1 MAGNRAS
8 QVLRCSVGAAAC
20 VLAGVVTFVRA
31 DWYLG
36 LGIAAVGGAILLGGR
51 RIFRPAV
58 SRSGD
63 EVVCRYIPWY
73 EGNAYIVNVLTP
85 LIAVAMVGVGSA
97 HGSPSWL
104 RFGGIFLLA
113 LAPIL
118 WYFLVRTWRRCF
130 LCITPSMLTVS
141 SAVLGS
147 KPIAIPRERIQSLEP
162 KHVPNP
168 VRGQSL
174 QVEITYRAGDF
185 SGDVTNTVLLGAYL
199 TVEPT
204 DLVNGLV
211 VWRDVARDSQTGL
224 MDQVDQILRGR
235 SVTGV

>member
-1 MAGNRAS
+1 MARNRAS

-20 VLAGVVTFVRA
+20 VLAGVVTFVKA

-73 EGNAYIVNVLTP
+73 EGNAYIVNVFTP
-85 LIAVAMVGVGSA
+85 LIAVAMVGAGSA
-97 HGSPSWL
+97 YDSPSWL

-118 WYFLVRTWRRCF
+118 WYFVVRTWRRCF
-130 LCITPSMLTVS
+130 LRITPSMLTVS
-141 SAVLGS
+141 SAVVGS
-147 KPIAIPRERIQSLEP
+147 KPIAIPREFVQSIGP
-162 KHVPNP
+162 KLVPNP
-168 VRGQSL
+168 VRGRSL
-174 QVEITYRAGDF
+174 QVEITYQAGDL
-185 SGDVTNTVLLGAYL
+185 SRDVTKTLLLGASL

-204 DLVNGLV
+204 DLANGLV
-211 VWRDVARDSQTGL
+211 LWIDGAHNPTGL
-224 MDQVDQILRGR
+224 MDRIANCLRGG
-235 SVTGV
+235 SIAEA